1 MADLSLKYTQ
11 PNTFAVATGQGTPF
25 LSTTSMSSELGDIA
39 TEVPLVSNVDTGIV
53 SVEPAVQPNQKQ
65 MAKMALYGSL
75 NPLKVGILDGYAQRV
90 AQDMDEKVIE
100 AGAAMG
106 KQTADQIDTMVDERV
121 ALANNLNQ
129 LGQQLAQTP
138 NDIKVAQDRLKAI
151 QEGRLNLTEREVSP
165 ERYYSAVDKFVQM
178 QQQAPQAPILQKPQ
192 LAVED
197 QALIFLAGLAG
208 GIQAVPQALQGAVAG
223 AQQRA
228 QLANQQ
234 AQYQYE
240 QEQQNY
246 NRQLQAQQTL
256 LGKEATML
264 GDERARAAKQYS
276 EAQTR
281 SIAEERM
288 VNQRIDSLKKDV
300 KDKIKPLSDQFRF
313 ALNRAENIGA
323 KDNEQIRKYQQVA
336 VNYGL
341 SLDEAQALFPEQPE
355 GRTTLGKKIDLQQA
369 NNQARL
375 DAMKALADERAFTK
389 VEQAV
394 KDIYAQI
401 NYNKEITQDE
411 ADEAN
416 ARVATIAGRYGV
428 DRQLLPVFIAGV
440 AFEKQKADDN
450 AILSRAREAR
460 VAAGGGRG
468 GGGRAG
474 GGKAKQEKRDPQL
487 VEIEKKIREA
497 EDEVAI
503 LEDELASAK
512 NKNAKADAEEKL
524 RSAKSKV
531 RVLRKRQQQRINELN
546 PTATPQ
552 PTPQPQPQPQ
562 PKPTGGEKVPAISK
576 AEEARLRAQAE
587 KIRLEAEAKAKA
599 KAEAA
604 AKAKA
609 GGTPPPTAPTKKEA
623 QGPFL
628 TPEQR
633 AKLQPQK
640 PKNTGVTAS
649 GVKYRR

>member
-53 SVEPAVQPNQKQ
+53 SVEQGVQPNQKQ

-106 KQTADQIDTMVDERV
+106 KQTVDQVDKMVDDRV
-121 ALANNLNQ
+121 ALANKLNQ
-129 LGQQLAQTP
+129 LGQQLAKTP
-138 NDIKVAQDRLKAI
+138 VEIKAAQDRLKAI
-151 QEGRLNLTEREVSP
+151 QEGRLKITEEEPSP
-165 ERYYSAVDKFVQM
+165 KRYYSAVDKFVEM
-178 QQQAPQAPILQKPQ
+178 QQQAPQAPTLQKPQ

-228 QLANQQ
+228 QLANEQ
-234 AQYQYE
+234 AKYQYE

-264 GDERARAAKQYS
+264 GDERARAARQYS

-288 VNQRIDSLKKDV
+288 VNQRIESLKKDV

-313 ALNRAENIGA
+313 ALNRADNIGA

-336 VNYGL
+336 VSYGL

-375 DAMKALADERAFTK
+375 DAMKAIADERAFAK
-389 VEQAV
+389 VEQAA
-394 KDIYAQI
+394 KDIRAEI

-416 ARVATIAGRYGV
+416 ARVAKIAGRYGV

-440 AFEKQKADDN
+440 SFEKQKADDS
-450 AILSRAREAR
+450 ATLSRAREAR

-487 VEIEKKIREA
+487 VDVEKKIREA

-503 LEDELASAK
+503 LEDEVAAAK

-546 PTATPQ
+546 PTAT
-552 PTPQPQPQPQ
+552 
-562 PKPTGGEKVPAISK
+562 GGEKVPAISK
-576 AEEARLRAQAE
+576 EEEARLRAEAE
-587 KIRLEAEAKAKA
+587 RIRLEAEAKAKA
-599 KAEAA
+599 KAKAIA
-604 AKAKA
+604 DAKAKAKA
-609 GGTPPPTAPTKKEA
+609 GGTPAPTAPTPAPKTPVKKGGQA
-623 QGPFL
+623 SSP
-628 TPEQR
+628 
-633 AKLQPQK
+633 
-640 PKNTGVTAS
+640 TGRT
-649 GVKYRR
+649 GRFK

>member
-53 SVEPAVQPNQKQ
+53 SVEQGVQPNQTQ

-178 QQQAPQAPILQKPQ
+178 QQQAPQAPTLQKPT

-228 QLANQQ
+228 QVANQQ

-264 GDERARAAKQYS
+264 GDERARAARQYS

-288 VNQRIDSLKKDV
+288 VNQRIDLLKKDV

-313 ALNRAENIGA
+313 ALNRADSIGA

-336 VNYGL
+336 VSYGL

-369 NNQARL
+369 NNQARV
-375 DAMKALADERAFTK
+375 DAMKAIADERAFAK
-389 VEQAV
+389 VEQAA
-394 KDIYAQI
+394 KDIRAEI

-416 ARVATIAGRYGV
+416 ARVAKIAERYGV

-440 AFEKQKADDN
+440 SFDKQKADDS
-450 AILSRAREAR
+450 ATLSRAREAR

-474 GGKAKQEKRDPQL
+474 SGRAGGGKVKEEKRDPQL
-487 VEIEKKIREA
+487 VEIEKKIRNA
-497 EDEVAI
+497 EDQLEVMKTEYNNSTPAEQRKKI
-503 LEDELASAK
+503 
-512 NKNAKADAEEKL
+512 ADIRGQEKL
-524 RSAKSKV
+524 ISQ
-531 RVLRKRQQQRINELN
+531 LRKRQQDRIKQLT
-546 PTATPQ
+546 PTVTNS
-552 PTPQPQPQPQ
+552 
-562 PKPTGGEKVPAISK
+562 GKVLPISK
-576 AEEARLRAQAE
+576 EEEARLRAEAE
-587 KIRLEAEAKAKA
+587 RIRLEAEAKA

-609 GGTPPPTAPTKKEA
+609 IADAKAKAKAGGTPAPTAPVKKEA

-640 PKNTGVTAS
+640 PKSAGVTAS

>member
-53 SVEPAVQPNQKQ
+53 SVEQGVQPNQTQ

-165 ERYYSAVDKFVQM
+165 ERYYSAVDKFVEM
-178 QQQAPQAPILQKPQ
+178 QQQAPQAPTLQKPQ

-246 NRQLQAQQTL
+246 KNRLEAQKTV

-264 GDERARAAKQYS
+264 TDERSRAAKQYS

-313 ALNRAENIGA
+313 ALNRADNIGA

-336 VNYGL
+336 VSYGL

-375 DAMKALADERAFTK
+375 DAMKAIADERAFAK
-389 VEQAV
+389 VEQAA
-394 KDIYAQI
+394 KDIYTQI

-416 ARVATIAGRYGV
+416 ARVAKIAGRYGV

-440 AFEKQKADDN
+440 SFEKQKADDN
-450 AILSRAREAR
+450 ATLSRAREAR

-468 GGGRAG
+468 GRGGGSGAGGRAG
-474 GGKAKQEKRDPQL
+474 GGKAKEEKRDSQL
-487 VEIEKKIREA
+487 VKIEQNIRDAEDQLEVMKTEYNNSTPSEQRKKI
-497 EDEVAI
+497 
-503 LEDELASAK
+503 
-512 NKNAKADAEEKL
+512 ADIRGQEKL
-524 RSAKSKV
+524 ISQ
-531 RVLRKRQQQRINELN
+531 LRKRQQDRIKQLT
-546 PTATPQ
+546 PTVTNS
-552 PTPQPQPQPQ
+552 
-562 PKPTGGEKVPAISK
+562 EKVPAISK
-576 AEEARLRAQAE
+576 EEEARLRAEAE
-587 KIRLEAEAKAKA
+587 RIRLEAEAKAKA
-599 KAEAA
+599 KAIADA
-604 AKAKA
+604 KTKAKA
-609 GGTPPPTAPTKKEA
+609 GGTAAPTAPTKKEA

-640 PKNTGVTAS
+640 PKSAGVTAS

>member
-53 SVEPAVQPNQKQ
+53 SVEQGVQPNQTQ

-165 ERYYSAVDKFVQM
+165 ERYYSAVDKFVEM
-178 QQQAPQAPILQKPQ
+178 QQQAPQAPTLQKPQ

-246 NRQLQAQQTL
+246 KNRLEAQKTV

-264 GDERARAAKQYS
+264 TDERSRAAKQYS

-313 ALNRAENIGA
+313 ALNRADNIGA

-336 VNYGL
+336 VSYGL

-375 DAMKALADERAFTK
+375 DAMKAIADERAFAK
-389 VEQAV
+389 VEQAA
-394 KDIYAQI
+394 KDIRAEI

-416 ARVATIAGRYGV
+416 ARVAKIAERYGV

-440 AFEKQKADDN
+440 SFDKQKADDS
-450 AILSRAREAR
+450 ATLSRAREAR

-468 GGGRAG
+468 GGGRGG

-487 VEIEKKIREA
+487 VDVEKKIREA

-503 LEDELASAK
+503 LEDELAAAK

-546 PTATPQ
+546 PTATPTPQPQ
-552 PTPQPQPQPQ
+552 PTPQPKPTPQPQ
-562 PKPTGGEKVPAISK
+562 PKPTGGGMTPKEM
-576 AEEARLRAQAE
+576 ED
-587 KIRLEAEAKAKA
+587 IRKEAEAKAKA
-599 KAEAA
+599 
-604 AKAKA
+604 
-609 GGTPPPTAPTKKEA
+609 GRTPAPAPTTPVKKGGQA
-623 QGPFL
+623 SSP
-628 TPEQR
+628 
-633 AKLQPQK
+633 
-640 PKNTGVTAS
+640 TGRT
-649 GVKYRR
+649 GRFK

>member
-39 TEVPLVSNVDTGIV
+39 TEVPLVSNVDTGVV
-53 SVEPAVQPNQKQ
+53 SVEPAVQPNQTQ

-100 AGAAMG
+100 AGAAQG
-106 KQTADQIDTMVDERV
+106 KQTADQIDKMVDERV
-121 ALANNLNQ
+121 ALANKLNQ
-129 LGQQLAQTP
+129 LGQQLAKTP

-178 QQQAPQAPILQKPQ
+178 QQQAPQAPTLQKPQ

-264 GDERARAAKQYS
+264 NEERARASRDFTA
-276 EAQTR
+276 AQTR
-281 SIAEERM
+281 SIAEERL
-288 VNQRIDSLKKDV
+288 VADSINRLKGDA
-300 KDKIKPLSDQFRF
+300 KDKVKGLYTSY
-313 ALNRAENIGA
+313 LNAAKTAKVITA
-323 KDNEQIRKYQQVA
+323 KDNENIKKFQDVA
-336 VNYGL
+336 VGYGMTR
-341 SLDEAQALFPEQPE
+341 DEAEATFPFLREGETELGSKIRNQERMTQA
-355 GRTTLGKKIDLQQA
+355 KIDQIASVRSIAEFKTVQSA
-369 NNQARL
+369 YDNIFKN
-375 DAMKALADERAFTK
+375 
-389 VEQAV
+389 
-394 KDIYAQI
+394 I
-401 NYNKEITQDE
+401 NYDKELTE
-411 ADEAN
+411 AEAAEAN
-416 ARVATIAGRYGV
+416 RYVQRVATAFRV
-428 DRQLLPVFIAGV
+428 DRSLLPVFVAGE
-440 AFEKQKADDN
+440 AWEKQKFDETFA
-450 AILSRAREAR
+450 LQKARE
-460 VAAGGGRG
+460 
-468 GGGRAG
+468 
-474 GGKAKQEKRDPQL
+474 
-487 VEIEKKIREA
+487 
-497 EDEVAI
+497 
-503 LEDELASAK
+503 
-512 NKNAKADAEEKL
+512 
-524 RSAKSKV
+524 V
-531 RVLRKRQQQRINELN
+531 RVMQM
-546 PTATPQ
+546 A
-552 PTPQPQPQPQ
+552 
-562 PKPTGGEKVPAISK
+562 
-576 AEEARLRAQAE
+576 EARLALAREKEARIASGKEKEDKVIGGYEKTLDRLYRDLAGLKAKYNSSTPFKQRDILSEVNQKQAE
-587 KIRLEAEAKAKA
+587 IEFTVEQIDNRRRSQGINPDTGIIGRGMGEKEMTDNQKEAGQGKSA
-599 KAEAA
+599 
-604 AKAKA
+604 
-609 GGTPPPTAPTKKEA
+609 TPPPAKKATIQRPPALQGNLVPVTPTPEEIAGAVASPTASTKKEA

>member
-39 TEVPLVSNVDTGIV
+39 TEVPLVSNVDTGVV
-53 SVEPAVQPNQKQ
+53 SVEQGVQPNQTQ

-100 AGAAMG
+100 AGAAQG

-178 QQQAPQAPILQKPQ
+178 QQQAPQAPTLQKPQ

-264 GDERARAAKQYS
+264 NEERARASRQYS

-288 VNQRIDSLKKDV
+288 VNQRIESLKKDV

-336 VNYGL
+336 VSYGL

-375 DAMKALADERAFTK
+375 DAMKALADERAFAK

-394 KDIYAQI
+394 KDIYTQI
-401 NYNKEITQDE
+401 NYNKEITEDE
-411 ADEAN
+411 ATAAN
-416 ARVATIAGRYGV
+416 ARVAFIADKYGV

-450 AILSRAREAR
+450 ATLSRAREAR

-468 GGGRAG
+468 GGRTS
-474 GGKAKQEKRDPQL
+474 GGKVKEEKRDSQL
-487 VEIEKKIREA
+487 VKIEQNIRDAEDKLEVMKTEYNNSTPAEQRKKI
-497 EDEVAI
+497 
-503 LEDELASAK
+503 
-512 NKNAKADAEEKL
+512 ADIRGQEKL
-524 RSAKSKV
+524 ISQ
-531 RVLRKRQQQRINELN
+531 LRKRQQDRIKQLT
-546 PTATPQ
+546 PTAT
-552 PTPQPQPQPQ
+552 PTPQPQPTPQ
-562 PKPTGGEKVPAISK
+562 PKPTGGEKVPPISK
-576 AEEARLRAQAE
+576 AEEARLRAEAE

-599 KAEAA
+599 KA
-604 AKAKA
+604 
-609 GGTPPPTAPTKKEA
+609 GGTLPPTAPVKKEA

>member
-39 TEVPLVSNVDTGIV
+39 TEVPLVSNVDTGVV
-53 SVEPAVQPNQKQ
+53 SVEQGVQPNQTQ

-100 AGAAMG
+100 AGAAQG
-106 KQTADQIDTMVDERV
+106 KQTADQIDKMVDERV

-178 QQQAPQAPILQKPQ
+178 QQQAPQAPTLQKPQ

-264 GDERARAAKQYS
+264 GDERARAARQYS

-288 VNQRIDSLKKDV
+288 VNQRIDSLKKEV

-336 VNYGL
+336 VSYGL

-375 DAMKALADERAFTK
+375 DAMKAIADERAFAK

-394 KDIYAQI
+394 KDIYTQI
-401 NYNKEITQDE
+401 NYNKEITEDE
-411 ADEAN
+411 ATAAN
-416 ARVATIAGRYGV
+416 ARVTFIADKYGV

-440 AFEKQKADDN
+440 AFDKQKADDN
-450 AILSRAREAR
+450 ATLSRAREAR
-460 VAAGGGRG
+460 VAAGGGRS

-474 GGKAKQEKRDPQL
+474 GGRTAGGKVKEEKRDSQL
-487 VEIEKKIREA
+487 VKIEQNIRDAEDKLEVMKTEYNNSTPAEQRKKI
-497 EDEVAI
+497 
-503 LEDELASAK
+503 
-512 NKNAKADAEEKL
+512 ADIRGQEKL
-524 RSAKSKV
+524 ISQ
-531 RVLRKRQQQRINELN
+531 LRKRQQDRIKQLT
-546 PTATPQ
+546 PTATPTLQ
-552 PTPQPQPQPQ
+552 PQPQPTPQ
-562 PKPTGGEKVPAISK
+562 PKPTGGEKVPPISK
-576 AEEARLRAQAE
+576 EEEARLRAEAE

-599 KAEAA
+599 KAS
-604 AKAKA
+604 
-609 GGTPPPTAPTKKEA
+609 GTPPPTAPTKKEA

>member
-53 SVEPAVQPNQKQ
+53 SVEQGVQPNQTQ

-106 KQTADQIDTMVDERV
+106 KQTVDQVDTMVDERV

-178 QQQAPQAPILQKPQ
+178 QQQAPQAPTLQKPQ

-228 QLANQQ
+228 QVANQQ

-246 NRQLQAQQTL
+246 KNRLEAQKTV

-264 GDERARAAKQYS
+264 TDERSRAAKQYS

-313 ALNRAENIGA
+313 ALNRADNIGA

-336 VNYGL
+336 VSYGL

-375 DAMKALADERAFTK
+375 DAMKAIADERAFAK
-389 VEQAV
+389 VEQAA
-394 KDIYAQI
+394 KDIRAEI

-416 ARVATIAGRYGV
+416 ARVAKIAERYGV

-440 AFEKQKADDN
+440 SFDKQKADDS
-450 AILSRAREAR
+450 ATLSRAREAR

-468 GGGRAG
+468 GRGGGGRIA
-474 GGKAKQEKRDPQL
+474 GGKAKEEKRDSQL
-487 VEIEKKIREA
+487 VEIEKKIRNA
-497 EDEVAI
+497 EDQLEVMKTQYNNSTPAEQRKKI
-503 LEDELASAK
+503 
-512 NKNAKADAEEKL
+512 ADIRGQEKL
-524 RSAKSKV
+524 ISQF
-531 RVLRKRQQQRINELN
+531 RKRQQDRIKQLT
-546 PTATPQ
+546 PTVTNS
-552 PTPQPQPQPQ
+552 
-562 PKPTGGEKVPAISK
+562 GKVPPISK
-576 AEEARLRAQAE
+576 EEEARLRAEAE
-587 KIRLEAEAKAKA
+587 RIRLEAEAKA

-609 GGTPPPTAPTKKEA
+609 IADAKAKAKAGGTPAPTAPVKKEA

-640 PKNTGVTAS
+640 PKSAGVTAS

>member
-1 MADLSLKYTQ
+1 M
-11 PNTFAVATGQGTPF
+11 
-25 LSTTSMSSELGDIA
+25 
-39 TEVPLVSNVDTGIV
+39 
-53 SVEPAVQPNQKQ
+53 
-65 MAKMALYGSL
+65 
-75 NPLKVGILDGYAQRV
+75 
-90 AQDMDEKVIE
+90 
-100 AGAAMG
+100 
-106 KQTADQIDTMVDERV
+106 
-121 ALANNLNQ
+121 
-129 LGQQLAQTP
+129 
-138 NDIKVAQDRLKAI
+138 
-151 QEGRLNLTEREVSP
+151 
-165 ERYYSAVDKFVQM
+165 DKFVQM
-178 QQQAPQAPILQKPQ
+178 QQQAPQAPTLQKPQ

-264 GDERARAAKQYS
+264 GDERARAARQYS

-313 ALNRAENIGA
+313 ALNRADNIGA

-336 VNYGL
+336 VSYGL

-375 DAMKALADERAFTK
+375 DAMKAIADERAFAK
-389 VEQAV
+389 VEQAA
-394 KDIYAQI
+394 KDIRAEI

-416 ARVATIAGRYGV
+416 ARVAKIAGRYGV

-440 AFEKQKADDN
+440 SFDKQKADDS
-450 AILSRAREAR
+450 ATLSRAREAR

-497 EDEVAI
+497 EDNVAV
-503 LEDELASAK
+503 LEDQLAAAK
-512 NKNAKADAEEKL
+512 NKNAKADIEEKL
-524 RSAKSKV
+524 RTAKSWV
-531 RVLRKRQQQRINELN
+531 KRYRQNQQRRIKELN
-546 PTATPQ
+546 PTA
-552 PTPQPQPQPQ
+552 
-562 PKPTGGEKVPAISK
+562 TGGEKVPAISK
-576 AEEARLRAQAE
+576 EEEARLRAEAE
-587 KIRLEAEAKAKA
+587 RIRLEAEAKAKA
-599 KAEAA
+599 KAIA
-604 AKAKA
+604 
-609 GGTPPPTAPTKKEA
+609 TMV
-623 QGPFL
+623 L
-628 TPEQR
+628 TEP
-633 AKLQPQK
+633 LDI
-640 PKNTGVTAS
+640 
-649 GVKYRR
+649 

>member
-1 MADLSLKYTQ
+1 MTDLSLKYTQ

-53 SVEPAVQPNQKQ
+53 SVAPNVQPNQTQ

-138 NDIKVAQDRLKAI
+138 NDIKVAQNRLKAI

-165 ERYYSAVDKFVQM
+165 ERYYSAVDKFVEM
-178 QQQAPQAPILQKPQ
+178 QQQAPQAPTLQKPQ

-228 QLANQQ
+228 QVANQQ

-264 GDERARAAKQYS
+264 GDERARAARQYS

-313 ALNRAENIGA
+313 ALNRADNIGA

-375 DAMKALADERAFTK
+375 DAMKAIADERAFAK

-394 KDIYAQI
+394 KDIYTQI
-401 NYNKEITQDE
+401 NYNKEITEDE
-411 ADEAN
+411 AAAAN
-416 ARVATIAGRYGV
+416 ARVAFIAEKYGV

-440 AFEKQKADDN
+440 AFDKQKADDS
-450 AILSRAREAR
+450 ATLSRAREAR

-474 GGKAKQEKRDPQL
+474 SGRTGGGKVKEEKRDSQL
-487 VEIEKKIREA
+487 VKIEQNIRDAEDQLEVMKTEYNNSTPAEQRKKI
-497 EDEVAI
+497 
-503 LEDELASAK
+503 
-512 NKNAKADAEEKL
+512 ADIRGQEKL
-524 RSAKSKV
+524 ISQ
-531 RVLRKRQQQRINELN
+531 LRKRQQDRIKQLT
-546 PTATPQ
+546 PTATDS
-552 PTPQPQPQPQ
+552 
-562 PKPTGGEKVPAISK
+562 GKVPPISK
-576 AEEARLRAQAE
+576 EEEARLRA
-587 KIRLEAEAKAKA
+587 EAERITADAKA

-609 GGTPPPTAPTKKEA
+609 IADAKAKAKAGGTPAPTAPVKKEA

-640 PKNTGVTAS
+640 PKSAGVTAS

>member
-53 SVEPAVQPNQKQ
+53 SVEQGVQPNQKQ

-106 KQTADQIDTMVDERV
+106 KQTADQIDKMVDDRV
-121 ALANNLNQ
+121 ALANKLNQ
-129 LGQQLAQTP
+129 LGQQLAKTP
-138 NDIKVAQDRLKAI
+138 VEIKAAQDRLKAI
-151 QEGRLNLTEREVSP
+151 QEGRLKITEEEPSP
-165 ERYYSAVDKFVQM
+165 KRYYSAVDKFVEM
-178 QQQAPQAPILQKPQ
+178 QQQAPQAPTLQKPT

-228 QLANQQ
+228 QLANEQ
-234 AQYQYE
+234 AKYQYE

-264 GDERARAAKQYS
+264 GDERARAARQYS

-288 VNQRIDSLKKDV
+288 VNQRIESLKKDV

-313 ALNRAENIGA
+313 ALNRADNIGA

-375 DAMKALADERAFTK
+375 DAMKAIADERAFAK
-389 VEQAV
+389 VEQAA
-394 KDIYAQI
+394 KDIRAEI

-416 ARVATIAGRYGV
+416 ARVAKIAGRYGV

-440 AFEKQKADDN
+440 SFEKQKADDS
-450 AILSRAREAR
+450 ATLSRAREAR

-487 VEIEKKIREA
+487 VDVEKKIREA

-503 LEDELASAK
+503 LEDEVAAAK

-546 PTATPQ
+546 PTAT
-552 PTPQPQPQPQ
+552 
-562 PKPTGGEKVPAISK
+562 GGEKVPAISK
-576 AEEARLRAQAE
+576 EEEARLRAEAE
-587 KIRLEAEAKAKA
+587 RIRLEAEAKAKA
-599 KAEAA
+599 KAKAIA
-604 AKAKA
+604 DAKAKAKA
-609 GGTPPPTAPTKKEA
+609 GGTPAPTAPTPAPKTPVKKGGQA
-623 QGPFL
+623 SSP
-628 TPEQR
+628 
-633 AKLQPQK
+633 
-640 PKNTGVTAS
+640 TGRT
-649 GVKYRR
+649 GRFK